1 MFDELDRLLAY
12 NDTTDYWY
20 DEGFCYAQNVLANFS
35 GNDWK
40 QLSDII
46 LSKYSEYQKKLV
58 YCLDGENE
66 VHELEIIEKLI
77 SVDDEEFFIM
87 CVDSLRN
94 FDSNYLKKNQSVID
108 MIKAKSDTS
117 KKLLSIVSDIFLE
130 KVNNEL

>member
-20 DEGFCYAQNVLANFS
+20 DEGFCYAQNILSNFS
-35 GNDWK
+35 VGDWK

-46 LSKYSEYQKKLV
+46 LSEDLEYQKKLV

-66 VHELEIIEKLI
+66 VYELEIIEKLM
-77 SVDDEEFFIM
+77 SVGDEELFIM

-94 FDSNYLKKNQSVID
+94 FDSNYLKKNPSVIS

-117 KKLLSIVSDIFLE
+117 EKLSSIVYDDFLE